1 MRILHVIPAV
11 GPLRGG
17 PSQAVLEIVKA
28 LREFDIEAEIVT
40 TNDNGP
46 ELLNVPLCQ
55 RTEYQQV
62 PIWFFPRFSPPIK
75 PLWEFA
81 FSSQLT
87 TWLWQHITDYDLVHI
102 HAIFSY
108 SCTVA
113 MAICRLKNVPY
124 IVRPNGLLCQWS
136 LEQRRL
142 KKQLYLALIEKA
154 NLKNSKA
161 LEFTSSQEQKEVDL
175 LSLNSH
181 QFILP
186 YGLETPAA
194 LPDARQSLRKLL
206 EIPQEQPII
215 LFMSRL
221 HYKKGLEYLIPALA
235 KLSKQPFTFILAGN
249 GTPTYETEIKELL
262 HTSGIDNRTY
272 YPGFV
277 EGETKQLLLQGSDI
291 FALTSHSESF
301 GLAVLEA
308 IYAGLDIITTPGVPL
323 APVVKQYQLGYV
335 PELDINQIATALQQ
349 SLDALQNTEQNLQRR
364 QRAHQLITEQY
375 TWNKISENLIQ
386 IYKAILNKQ
395 SLSALY

>member
-17 PSQAVLEIVKA
+17 PSQAILEIVKA
-28 LREFDIEAEIVT
+28 LGEFDIETEIVT

-46 ELLNVPLCQ
+46 QLLNVPLCQ
-55 RTEYQQV
+55 RSHYQQV

-75 PLWEFA
+75 PVWEYA
-81 FSSQLT
+81 FSRQLT
-87 TWLWQHITDYDLVHI
+87 TWLWHHITDYDLVHL

-108 SCTVA
+108 SCTAA
-113 MAICRLKNVPY
+113 MTICRLKNVPY

-136 LEQRRL
+136 LEQSRL
-142 KKQLYLALIEKA
+142 KKQLYLSIIEKA
-154 NLKNSKA
+154 NLNNSQA
-161 LEFTSSQEQKEVDL
+161 LEFTSLQEQKEAQL
-175 LSLNSH
+175 LFLNPH

-186 YGLETPAA
+186 YGLEAPAP
-194 LPDARQSLRKLL
+194 LPDARQRLRKLL
-206 EIPQEQPII
+206 EIPPEQPII

-221 HYKKGLEYLIPALA
+221 HYKKGLEYLIPALS

-249 GTPTYETEIKELL
+249 GTPTYETEIKDLL
-262 HTSGIDNRTY
+262 HTYGINNRTY
-272 YPGFV
+272 CPGFV

-308 IYAGLDIITTPGVPL
+308 IAAGLDIIITPGVPL
-323 APVVKQYQLGYV
+323 APVIKKHQLGYI
-335 PELDINQIATALQQ
+335 PELDINQIVTALQQ

-364 QRAHQLITEQY
+364 ERAYQLISDQY
-375 TWNKISENLIQ
+375 TWNKIAANLIQ
-386 IYKAILNKQ
+386 IYKAILNQ
-395 SLSALY
+395 QPIPALY